1 MTTLTTIQARSAA
14 AERRLLLRTLERHG
28 WNQAH
33 AASELG
39 IWVTT
44 LKRMMAKHGIENQGG
59 KVGRPRKA

>member
-1 MTTLTTIQARSAA
+1 
-14 AERRLLLRTLERHG
+14 LLLRTLERHE

-33 AASELG
+33 AARELG